1 MGTTRSLLPILQ
13 VILTAFLVR
22 RHLQSHPERHR
33 HCLHLHLLRLLFIQV
48 VVKDHSHHH
57 RLPHCYQMIILTDVR
72 GKNIFLLEQDF
83 LGESM
88 MTLMT
93 VMTALSMTTMTITFS
108 DQKITQEKIT
118 LDENLQSVFPEADRV
133 FEANADEA
141 RENLKY
147 EEFSSQLEREEIPR
161 ELEFFT
167 GDENENFRERLNKLG
182 LNDRNREF
190 VDYLMS
196 EECRDALER
205 DNISIHIDS
214 GDIFINSQN
223 TGESIYKFV
232 LNQQDDKK
240 RNFL

>member
-1 MGTTRSLLPILQ
+1 
-13 VILTAFLVR
+13 
-22 RHLQSHPERHR
+22 
-33 HCLHLHLLRLLFIQV
+33 
-48 VVKDHSHHH
+48 
-57 RLPHCYQMIILTDVR
+57 MIILTDVR

-147 EEFSSQLEREEIPR
+147 EEFSSQLERGEIPR

-167 GDENENFRERLNKLG
+167 GDENENFRERLNELG

-214 GDIFINSQN
+214 GDIFINNQN